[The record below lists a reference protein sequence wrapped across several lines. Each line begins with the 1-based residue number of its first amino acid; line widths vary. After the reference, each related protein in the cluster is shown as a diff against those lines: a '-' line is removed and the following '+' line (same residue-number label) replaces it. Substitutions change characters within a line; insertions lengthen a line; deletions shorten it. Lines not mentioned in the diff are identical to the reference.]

1 LPRPVAGCGGDPGKG
16 PADRAEATFGRSG
29 SELAGESAPV
39 TQWLDF
45 SSFMALIVVVSGAIW
60 AVDAW
65 LLAPRRRLA
74 GAASTVAGEDPIR
87 FPPKPVVVE
96 YARSFFPV
104 FLAVFLIRSFV
115 IEPFRIPSGSMMPT
129 LLIGDFIAVNKFS
142 YGIRLP
148 VTNRKVFEVG
158 QPERGDVVVFRY
170 PVDGET
176 IFIKRIVG
184 LPGDRI
190 RYDRDKM
197 LHINGVETDRS
208 VPETYEGTG
217 SGSHMTGAR
226 QRFEALGEHTHAIL
240 YRPGQ
245 PTVEGEWVVPVGQY
259 FVLGDNRD
267 KSHDSRFWG
276 FVPEENLVGP
286 ASVVWM
292 SWDWGHGVD
301 FGRIGTSID

>member
-1 LPRPVAGCGGDPGKG
+1 MDGG
-16 PADRAEATFGRSG
+16 EAAFDQSG
-29 SELAGESAPV
+29 SELGGEPAPV
-39 TQWLDF
+39 TQWWDF
-45 SSFMALIVVVSGAIW
+45 STFMALIVLVSGAIW

-65 LLAPRRRLA
+65 VLGPRRRLA
-74 GAASTVAGEDPIR
+74 GTASTVSGEDGVKLPA
-87 FPPKPVVVE
+87 KPVVVE

-148 VTNRKVFEVG
+148 VTNRKVVDLG

-190 RYDRDKM
+190 RYDRDKK
-197 LHINGVETDRS
+197 LHINGVEAERS
-208 VPETYEGTG
+208 APEVYEGSG
-217 SGSHMTGAR
+217 SGSHMTGAGR
-226 QRFEALGEHTHAIL
+226 RLEALGEHTHAIL

-245 PTVEGEWVVPVGQY
+245 PTVDGEWLVPEGQY

-276 FVPEENLVGP
+276 FVPEENLIGP
-286 ASVVWM
+286 ASIVWM
-292 SWDWGHGVD
+292 NWDWGHGVD
-301 FGRIGTSID
+301 FGRIGTTID

>member
-1 LPRPVAGCGGDPGKG
+1 M
-16 PADRAEATFGRSG
+16 DREEAAF
-29 SELAGESAPV
+29 AGEPAV
-39 TQWLDF
+39 VIRWWDF
-45 SSFMALIVVVSGAIW
+45 STFMALVVLMSGAIW

-65 LLAPRRRLA
+65 FLAPRRRLA
-74 GAASTVAGEDPIR
+74 GASGALAGGEGAKSR
-87 FPPKPVVVE
+87 SKPVIVE

-115 IEPFRIPSGSMMPT
+115 IEPFRIPSGSMIPT

-148 VTNRKVFEVG
+148 VTNRKVLDIG

-190 RYDRDKM
+190 RYDRDKR
-197 LHINGVETDRS
+197 LHINGAEVARS
-208 VPETYEGTG
+208 ASETYEGSG
-217 SGSHMTGAR
+217 SGSHMTGAK
-226 QRFEALGEHTHAIL
+226 QRLEALGERAHAIL

-245 PTVEGEWVVPVGQY
+245 PTVEGEWVVPEGQY

-276 FVPEENLVGP
+276 FVPEENLIGP

-292 SWDWGHGVD
+292 NWDWGHGVD
-301 FGRIGTSID
+301 FGRIGTTID

>member
-1 LPRPVAGCGGDPGKG
+1 M
-16 PADRAEATFGRSG
+16 
-29 SELAGESAPV
+29 
-39 TQWLDF
+39 TQWWDF
-45 SSFMALIVVVSGAIW
+45 STFMALIVLVSGAIW

-65 LLAPRRRLA
+65 VLGPRRRLA
-74 GAASTVAGEDPIR
+74 GTANTIVGEDGVR
-87 FPPKPVVVE
+87 FPSKPVVVE

-142 YGIRLP
+142 YGVRLP
-148 VTNRKVFEVG
+148 ITNRKVLEVG
-158 QPERGDVVVFRY
+158 LPARGDVVVFRY

-190 RYDRDKM
+190 RYDRDKK
-197 LHINGVETDRS
+197 LHINGSETERS
-208 VPETYEGTG
+208 VAEVYEGSG

-226 QRFEALGEHTHAIL
+226 HRLEALGEHTHAIL
-240 YRPGQ
+240 YRPGL
-245 PTVEGEWVVPVGQY
+245 PTVEGEWLVPEGQY

-276 FVPEENLVGP
+276 FVPEENLIGP
-286 ASVVWM
+286 ASIVWM
-292 SWDWGHGVD
+292 NWDWGHGVD
-301 FGRIGTSID
+301 FSRIGSTID

>member
-1 LPRPVAGCGGDPGKG
+1 MGGGDAAVGQ
-16 PADRAEATFGRSG
+16 SG
-29 SELAGESAPV
+29 SELAGEPGTV
-39 TQWLDF
+39 TQWWDF
-45 SSFMALIVVVSGAIW
+45 STFMALIVLVSGAIW

-65 LLAPRRRLA
+65 VLAPRRRLA
-74 GAASTVAGEDPIR
+74 GAASTVSGEDGVKLPA
-87 FPPKPVVVE
+87 KPVVVE

-148 VTNRKVFEVG
+148 VTNRKVVDLG

-190 RYDRDKM
+190 RYDRDKK
-197 LHINGVETDRS
+197 LHINGVEAERS
-208 VPETYEGTG
+208 AAEVYEGSG
-217 SGSHMTGAR
+217 SGSHMTGAGR
-226 QRFEALGEHTHAIL
+226 RLEALGEHTHAIL

-245 PTVEGEWVVPVGQY
+245 PTVDGEWLVPEGQY

-276 FVPEENLVGP
+276 FVPEENLIGP
-286 ASVVWM
+286 ASIVWM
-292 SWDWGHGVD
+292 NWDWGHGVD

>member
-1 LPRPVAGCGGDPGKG
+1 M
-16 PADRAEATFGRSG
+16 
-29 SELAGESAPV
+29 

-45 SSFMALIVVVSGAIW
+45 STFMALIVVVSGAIW
-60 AVDAW
+60 AVDSW
-65 LLAPRRRLA
+65 VLAPRRRPA
-74 GAASTVAGEDPIR
+74 GAASTVGGEDAVR
-87 FPPKPVVVE
+87 LPPKPAVVE

-148 VTNRKVFEVG
+148 VSNRKVLDVG
-158 QPERGDVVVFRY
+158 EPERGDVVVFRY

-184 LPGDRI
+184 LPGDSV
-190 RYDRDKM
+190 RYDREKR
-197 LHINGVETDRS
+197 LYINGVETGRS
-208 VPETYEGTG
+208 APEIYEGTG
-217 SGSHMTGAR
+217 SGSHMTGSR
-226 QRFEALGEHTHAIL
+226 QRIEALGEHIHAVL

-245 PTVEGEWVVPVGQY
+245 PTVEGEWVVPEGQY

-276 FVPEENLVGP
+276 YVPEENLVGP
-286 ASVVWM
+286 ASIVWM
-292 SWDWGHGVD
+292 NWDWGHGVD